1 MLSSNDIDVEKYF
14 WSSPVAQLSLSHPV
28 AWGMGGVWA
37 YSKHQHPC
45 FGPRA
50 RLKGWWMLMVV
61 RAAAST
67 QRKSEM
73 AIWAG
78 YSFFPLSS
86 WQMRVMEIAHKLR
99 NQLSVRHAEHRR
111 EQTDGRRQQPKCQGR
126 LPDEQA
132 GNLLKAV
139 Y

>member
-1 MLSSNDIDVEKYF
+1 
-14 WSSPVAQLSLSHPV
+14 
-28 AWGMGGVWA
+28 
-37 YSKHQHPC
+37 
-45 FGPRA
+45 
-50 RLKGWWMLMVV
+50 MLMVV
-61 RAAAST
+61 RAATST
-67 QRKSEM
+67 QRMSEM

-111 EQTDGRRQQPKCQGR
+111 EQTDAGNNPSVKADSR
-126 LPDEQA
+126 PDEQA